1 MFKIFLSCSH
11 KKTSPEGE
19 WGDAR
24 RAGGGGF
31 FIAFIAVGTGGNGAL
46 PGGAL
51 FL

>member
-11 KKTSPEGE
+11 KKPPRRESG
-19 WGDAR
+19 GDAR
-24 RAGGGGF
+24 RAGVGGF
-31 FIAFIAVGTGGNGAL
+31 FIAFIAVRTGGNGAL

>member
-11 KKTSPEGE
+11 KKPP
-19 WGDAR
+19 R
-24 RAGGGGF
+24 RESGGMPAGQGVGGF
-31 FIAFIAVGTGGNGAL
+31 FIAFIAVRTGGNGAL